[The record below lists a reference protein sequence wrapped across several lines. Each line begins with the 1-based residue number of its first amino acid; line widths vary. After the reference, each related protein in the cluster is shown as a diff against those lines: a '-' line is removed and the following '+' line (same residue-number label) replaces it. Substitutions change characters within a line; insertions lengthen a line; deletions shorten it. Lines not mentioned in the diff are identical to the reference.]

1 MAQQDTTIERAAMAK
16 AQWRIVPL
24 IALAYLCAY
33 TDRVNVSFAAATM
46 NVDLGFSATVYGLGA
61 GLFFLGYALFEV
73 PSNLLCVR
81 FGPRKWLAR
90 IMITWGLLS
99 AGTLFVTTPHQF
111 YVLRFLLGIAEA
123 GFYPGVIYYL
133 SHWFV
138 LNYRGTVVSR
148 FFVAGPLTSVVLGA
162 VSGWLLDLD
171 GLAGMQGWQWL
182 FLAQGLPSVL
192 AGLLVLAF
200 LPERPAAVRWLNDE
214 EKAWLTAEL
223 AREEAGH
230 GSAAGHN
237 VLTALRNPRVLAL
250 GIFGMLLM
258 GAVTTLVLSAPL
270 VLMAATGLS
279 IHGAGTIVSIGGML
293 GVAVM
298 LWAGPFADR
307 RSSRF
312 GDALVHCLI
321 VTAALL
327 ALALAPSGAMA
338 IAAYLVFAA
347 VCFTIP
353 MLTSS
358 GWIEVLPAR
367 ELAVG
372 AAAINTLSQIG
383 AFVTP
388 FAWGALRDATGS
400 FQAGLL
406 MLAGLG
412 AALSLWLYGF
422 IRGYARASG
431 RLAV

>member
-1 MAQQDTTIERAAMAK
+1 MSIERAAMHK

-33 TDRVNVSFAAATM
+33 TDRVNVSFAAASM
-46 NVDLGFSATVYGLGA
+46 NADLGFSATIYGLGA

-73 PSNLLCVR
+73 PSNLMCVR

-99 AGTLFVTTPHQF
+99 AGTMFVTTPSQF
-111 YVLRFLLGIAEA
+111 YALRFLLGIAEA

-148 FFVAGPLTSVVLGA
+148 FFIAGPLTSVVLGA
-162 VSGWLLDLD
+162 ISGWLLDLD
-171 GLAGMQGWQWL
+171 GLSGMQGWQWL

-200 LPERPAAVRWLNDE
+200 LPERPAAVGWLSDE
-214 EKAWLTAEL
+214 EKTWLTGEL
-223 AREEAGH
+223 AHEQASHGQADGH
-230 GSAAGHN
+230 S
-237 VLTALRNPRVLAL
+237 VLAALRNPRVLSL

-270 VLMAATGLS
+270 VLMAATGQS
-279 IHGAGTIVSIGGML
+279 IHGAGWIVSIGGML

-312 GDALVHCLI
+312 GDALIYSLI
-321 VTAALL
+321 LTGSLL
-327 ALALAPSGAMA
+327 ALALAPSAELA
-338 IAAYLVFAA
+338 IAAYLLFAA
-347 VCFTIP
+347 ICFAIP
-353 MLTSS
+353 MLTSA
-358 GWIEVLPAR
+358 GWIEVLSAR

-388 FAWGALRDATGS
+388 FAWGALKDATGT

-412 AALSLWLYGF
+412 AMLSLWLYGF

-431 RLAV
+431 RLTV

>member
-1 MAQQDTTIERAAMAK
+1 
-16 AQWRIVPL
+16 
-24 IALAYLCAY
+24 
-33 TDRVNVSFAAATM
+33 
-46 NVDLGFSATVYGLGA
+46 
-61 GLFFLGYALFEV
+61 
-73 PSNLLCVR
+73 
-81 FGPRKWLAR
+81 
-90 IMITWGLLS
+90 
-99 AGTLFVTTPHQF
+99 
-111 YVLRFLLGIAEA
+111 
-123 GFYPGVIYYL
+123 
-133 SHWFV
+133 
-138 LNYRGTVVSR
+138 
-148 FFVAGPLTSVVLGA
+148 
-162 VSGWLLDLD
+162 LLDLD
-171 GLAGMQGWQWL
+171 GLVGMQGWQWL

-230 GSAAGHN
+230 GPAAGHN